1 MRTCAEPAGS
11 GRVARFGVLLAV
23 AVVAVLAVVAS
34 ACGADGQPGSAMA
47 PSPVQREADD
57 GPLPPDL
64 EAEPESS
71 EADSDDGPVLALD
84 PVESSEADSDDGPV
98 LALDSVEPS
107 EADAEAEPSEPE
119 SSEAD
124 EPALGALPSG
134 PPYQAEL
141 PWGSFLLAGRIAQR
155 MNLNQTLRLVLSVA
169 PEGDSDPAMGDG
181 WKQGVEEAAERH
193 GADIEA
199 VVLGAAGADPAARAD
214 EIDSLIVAGDVDCLA
229 VEAPAPD
236 AFGAE
241 ELARVMDKAVNS
253 GVAVFTVGADS
264 AASRRF
270 AHYGLEDRA
279 AGAFAGSVVG
289 QWSADT
295 GIWLRVGAVLALDA
309 QDPASRLR
317 MEGFIEAITRVLPDI
332 YFLNGPDDAPSLG
345 AGTGDVYAAFRE
357 WILAHPDVDIALYAG
372 PGLERVAAP
381 VAELGLWGDVSVAG
395 FEMSET
401 LGNYIRDGVVVA
413 AMVADPAAAA
423 AAAAGACADFLLV
436 GVYETG
442 QVPVDPVAVTEANVD
457 DGPWA
462 LEEQPS

>member
-1 MRTCAEPAGS
+1 MDDSMRTCAEPAGS

-23 AVVAVLAVVAS
+23 AVVAVVAVVAS
-34 ACGADGQPGSAMA
+34 ACGADGQPGSAIA
-47 PSPVQREADD
+47 PSPVPREADD

-71 EADSDDGPVLALD
+71 EADADDGPVLALD
-84 PVESSEADSDDGPV
+84 P
-98 LALDSVEPS
+98 VEPS

-119 SSEAD
+119 PESEAD

-141 PWGSFLLAGRIAQR
+141 PWGSFLLSGRTAQR
-155 MNLNQTLRLVLSVA
+155 INLNQTLRLVLSVA

-236 AFGAE
+236 AFGAD

-253 GVAVFTVGADS
+253 GVAVFTVGTDS

-423 AAAAGACADFLLV
+423 AAAAGACADFLLA
-436 GVYETG
+436 GAYDTG
-442 QVPVDPVAVTEANVD
+442 HVPIDPVAVTEANVD

-462 LEEQPS
+462 LAEQPS

>member
-1 MRTCAEPAGS
+1 M
-11 GRVARFGVLLAV
+11 AV
-23 AVVAVLAVVAS
+23 AVVAVVAS
-34 ACGADGQPGSAMA
+34 ACGADGQPGSAVA
-47 PSPVQREADD
+47 PSPVPREADD

-84 PVESSEADSDDGPV
+84 PVESSEAD
-98 LALDSVEPS
+98 
-107 EADAEAEPSEPE
+107 
-119 SSEAD
+119 

-141 PWGSFLLAGRIAQR
+141 PWGSFLLSGRIAQR

-199 VVLGAAGADPAARAD
+199 VVLGAAGADPAALAD

-236 AFGAE
+236 AFGAD

-317 MEGFIEAITRVLPDI
+317 MEGFIEAIARVLPDI
-332 YFLNGPDDAPSLG
+332 YFLNGPDDAESLG
-345 AGTGDVYAAFRE
+345 AGPGGDVYAAFRE

-381 VAELGLWGDVSVAG
+381 VAELSLWGDVSVVG
-395 FEMSET
+395 FEMNEM
-401 LGNYIRDGVVVA
+401 LGNYMRDGVVVA
-413 AMVADPAAAA
+413 ALVADPAAEA
-423 AAAAGACADFLLV
+423 AAAAGACGDFLLA
-436 GVYETG
+436 GAYETG
-442 QVPVDPVAVTEANVD
+442 HVPVDPLVVTEANVD

-462 LEEQPS
+462 LAEQQP